1 MSTGKSFV
9 DALMDALP
17 SPDAR
22 LRAGAVL
29 MKFEGQTIY
38 LPGAPKAERRIRA
51 AAAMLKNGMP
61 PGDVATAL
69 IERFRVTGRT
79 ASRDID
85 KARNLS

>member
-17 SPDAR
+17 SPEAR

-29 MKFEGQTIY
+29 MKYEGQTIY
-38 LPGAPKAERRIRA
+38 LPGAPKADRRIRA
-51 AAAMLKNGMP
+51 AAAMLRNGMT
-61 PGDVATAL
+61 PGDVAAAL

-79 ASRDID
+79 AKRDVD
-85 KARNLS
+85 RARKLS